1 MIEYTVYNSEGHF
14 VMAKMTSD
22 TELPILSDGNVAVAG
37 LHHLMTRL
45 INNNVVEFSDEEKLE
60 IATTEAADNLRS
72 KRNKILRE
80 SDWID
85 LPNSSMSDTAKQDW
99 LTYRQALRDLPSS
112 TDVLNPV
119 WPEPPQ

>member
-1 MIEYTVYNSEGHF
+1 
-14 VMAKMTSD
+14 MAKMTSD
-22 TELPILSDGNVAVAG
+22 TELPIFSDGNVAVAG

-119 WPEPPQ
+119 WPTPPQ

>member
-119 WPEPPQ
+119 WPTPPQ